1 MCSETDGKFYMKIN
15 KIIESYRHI
24 TDLNYYQLL
33 IFHKIRLYTGCRNK
47 GWEHLPLF
55 WQEERYDNTAIHP
68 CPTHPLPRSSLPIPG
83 NATSR
88 GVRDWIG
95 SSDVGT
101 ASLPCWET
109 RGCSGVDL
117 SACPLQNIV

>member
-1 MCSETDGKFYMKIN
+1 MQNHEKHPMTVLICCPLLMHLTSPVF
-15 KIIESYRHI
+15 HI
-24 TDLNYYQLL
+24 ACY
-33 IFHKIRLYTGCRNK
+33 KIRLYTGCHNK

-55 WQEERYDNTAIHP
+55 WQKERYDNTAIHP
-68 CPTHPLPRSSLPIPG
+68 CPSRPLPRSSLSTPG

-95 SSDVGT
+95 SSDVAT
-101 ASLPCWET
+101 ASLARWET
-109 RGCSGVDL
+109 RGWSRFDL